1 MGKMFDVL
9 QKLEREKN
17 VDQKKEE
24 PAIVVDPDNQVL
36 DNKIVSFF
44 APSSMVTEQFRRLR
58 THIINPNQQNSPKTI
73 MITSTLSGE
82 GKSLIAINLA
92 IIIAVEMQSH
102 ALLVDCDLRNPSISR
117 LFGLKDTKGLSNYL
131 LGESEI
137 PDLLIK
143 TSVDKLSIIAGGPIQ
158 ENPVELIGSE
168 KMKNLIQELKTRYKD
183 RYIILDCSPL
193 LATTEPT
200 VLTEMADG
208 ILMVIKSGKTPRES
222 IQQALKLLNKDK
234 IMGIV
239 LNNMEYRTKALI
251 QRHFGTNRYYHDYRY
266 SKIHAEPD
274 NWEKAAL
281 ILKDIKMLLLKLIPG
296 KKGND

>member
-9 QKLEREKN
+9 QKLEREKHI
-17 VDQKKEE
+17 DHKEE
-24 PAIVVDPDNQVL
+24 PKVISDPDDQVL
-36 DNKIVSFF
+36 DNKLVSFF

-58 THIINPNQQNSPKTI
+58 THIIQPNQENSPKTI
-73 MITSTLSGE
+73 MITSSMAGE

-117 LFGLKDTKGLSNYL
+117 LFGLHETKGLSNYL
-131 LGESEI
+131 LGEAEV

-143 TSVDKLSIIAGGPIQ
+143 TSVDKLSILPGGPLQ
-158 ENPVELIGSE
+158 DNPVELIGSE
-168 KMKNLIQELKTRYKD
+168 RMKTLIQDLKTRYKD
-183 RYIILDCSPL
+183 RYIILDCSPI

-200 VLTEMADG
+200 VLNEMADG

-239 LNNMEYRTKALI
+239 LNSMEYKTKALI
-251 QRHFGTNRYYHDYRY
+251 ERHFGTNKYYYDYRY
-266 SKIHAEPD
+266 SKAHPELS
-274 NWEKAAL
+274 NWEKVV
-281 ILKDIKMLLLKLIPG
+281 IVLKDIKMLLFNLVSR
-296 KKGND
+296 KKGER